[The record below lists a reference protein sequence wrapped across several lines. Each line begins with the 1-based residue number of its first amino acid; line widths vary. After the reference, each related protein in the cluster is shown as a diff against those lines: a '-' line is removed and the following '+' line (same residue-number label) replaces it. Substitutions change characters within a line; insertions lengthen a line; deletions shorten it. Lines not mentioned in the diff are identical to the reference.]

1 MSYYALNKAEIAESL
16 YPIKTNIMNYGITI
30 LKCFYGNKLNLDIEG
45 NEITLP
51 SKKIL
56 SNNLK
61 KFLSKCLK
69 KNIKKRST
77 WNELKNEAFMKNLN
91 NDSNSDEEIIKND
104 KEPEILISDKKL
116 KGILRSL
123 DKKYELI
130 NKYYDTI
137 EINENT
143 LYINEMEKFLIL
155 TLFEQLILSKI
166 LNQTENNKYS
176 DMFKEISFIDIIN
189 DKAEELK
196 IHFASPVLKNMKI
209 FNNNINNE
217 SIKEFIPKL
226 NGHLKKLKEVSKKL
240 HNITQSTYFKGNY
253 QDFLKEFS
261 SIMSTGLE
269 KMRDYFLALTKEAN
283 NDWLNKDYK
292 SAELKAPIAE
302 YLSEIVLFLVMSI
315 IDIEK
320 EKIYFDFKELLKHFN
335 EIFEKEN
342 EENIEVSCVK
352 FAKEKDKY
360 ILVSFLGILFK
371 YLIYSC
377 DISQINIKRNKNSL
391 PQHLQFYQ
399 KLMKT
404 LIDIK

>member
-1 MSYYALNKAEIAESL
+1 
-16 YPIKTNIMNYGITI
+16 MNYGITL
-30 LKCFYGNKLNLDIEG
+30 LKCFYGNNLKLDIED
-45 NEITLP
+45 NKITLP
-51 SKKIL
+51 SNKIL
-56 SNNLK
+56 SKSLE

-69 KNIKKRST
+69 KNIMKRASWDDLKK
-77 WNELKNEAFMKNLN
+77 EVIMKNIFDDDN
-91 NDSNSDEEIIKND
+91 NIND
-104 KEPEILISDKKL
+104 KSTMINNEPENIISDKKL

-130 NKYYDTI
+130 NKYYDSI

-155 TLFEQLILSKI
+155 ILFEQLILSKI
-166 LNQTENNKYS
+166 LNQSENIKYS

-196 IHFASPVLKNMKI
+196 IHFASPVLKNMRI

-226 NGHLKKLKEVSKKL
+226 NQHLKKLKEVSKKL

-261 SIMSTGLE
+261 SIMSTDLE

-283 NDWLNKDYK
+283 NDWLNNDYK

-352 FAKEKDKY
+352 SAKEKDKY

-377 DISQINIKRNKNSL
+377 DINQINIKRNKNSL